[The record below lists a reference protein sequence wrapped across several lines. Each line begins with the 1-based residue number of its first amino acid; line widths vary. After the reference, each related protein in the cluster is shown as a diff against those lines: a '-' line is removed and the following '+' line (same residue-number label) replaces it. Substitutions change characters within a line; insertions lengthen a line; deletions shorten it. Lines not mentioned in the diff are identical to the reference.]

1 MGDKDFRL
9 AGDGW
14 VQVTPCG
21 DFPHVGAGVTQVID
35 REACDRIAA
44 DFNGHKS
51 DANFPGVLVDFDHFS
66 LDTEKSSEAAG
77 WISDLESR
85 DTGLWARVRW
95 SDAGLSAVRGGRF
108 RLMSPVFPPPSAC
121 EDLGGGKIRPVML
134 VSVALTNEPN
144 IRGGRPIANRKA
156 EGGGLRPED
165 GGEAPDGATANGAN
179 DANGSIGNRV
189 GGAKK
194 YRWVLGDPP
203 SGEHCGV
210 CLARAGQVKTAPE
223 WAAMGMPP
231 CNCHCSLEEVDDE
244 TANRWS
250 NVARAAS
257 LAVRQA
263 KAEAR
268 RERGQTTEDGGL
280 RTEDGEMDVSR
291 KDAKAQRLA
300 AAREAVMR
308 ALVERR
314 NERRTSNTER
324 RTLK

>member
-1 MGDKDFRL
+1 MENNTFIL
-9 AGDGW
+9 ATDGW

-21 DFPHVGAGVTQVID
+21 EFPHVGAGVTQVID

-44 DFNGHKS
+44 DFVGRKS
-51 DANFPGVLVDFDHFS
+51 DSNYPGVLVDFDHFS

-77 WISDLESR
+77 WISDLEAR

-95 SDAGLSAVRGGRF
+95 SDAGLSAVQGGRF
-108 RLMSPVFPPPSAC
+108 RLMSPVFPPPSHC

-144 IRGGRPIANRKA
+144 IKGGRPLANRQVIGNG
-156 EGGGLRPED
+156 EEVIGGDVRQP
-165 GGEAPDGATANGAN
+165 ANVAN
-179 DANGSIGNRV
+179 DANGMIENR
-189 GGAKK
+189 GGARK
-194 YRWVLGDPP
+194 YRWVLGNPP
-203 SGEHCGV
+203 SGRHCDV

-263 KAEAR
+263 KAAQR
-268 RERGQTTEDGGL
+268 
-280 RTEDGEMDVSR
+280 
-291 KDAKAQRLA
+291 KAQEKLRQQPSAAEGSFKA
-300 AAREAVMR
+300 AARASVLQELAEKR
-308 ALVERR
+308 STFNAQRP
-314 NERRTSNTER
+314 
-324 RTLK
+324 TLK

>member
-1 MGDKDFRL
+1 MGDKDFVL

-21 DFPHVGAGVTQVID
+21 EFPHTGAGVTQVID
-35 REACDRIAA
+35 REACDRIAV
-44 DFNGHKS
+44 DFNGRKA

-77 WISDLESR
+77 WITDLESR

-121 EDLGGGKIRPVML
+121 EDLGGGKIRPMML

-144 IRGGRPIANRKA
+144 IKGGKPLANRQVGLAGVARLAGVAGLAEEPIDNRGG
-156 EGGGLRPED
+156 
-165 GGEAPDGATANGAN
+165 
-179 DANGSIGNRV
+179 
-189 GGAKK
+189 KK
-194 YRWVLGDPP
+194 YRWMLGNPP

-210 CLARAGQVKTAPE
+210 CLARAGKVKTAPE

-263 KAEAR
+263 KAAR
-268 RERGQTTEDGGL
+268 RKGRSAISTGSVGSELSGDGKID
-280 RTEDGEMDVSR
+280 DGEGEISR
-291 KDAKAQRLA
+291 QDAKAQRLE
-300 AAREAVMR
+300 AARAAVKNEL
-308 ALVERR
+308 AIRR
-314 NERRTSNTER
+314 NAQH
-324 RTLK
+324 

>member
-1 MGDKDFRL
+1 MISCPLMEGSTMGDKDFIL

-21 DFPHVGAGVTQVID
+21 EFPHAGAGIMQVID

-44 DFNGHKS
+44 NFNGRKA

-66 LDTEKSSEAAG
+66 LNTAQSSEAAG
-77 WISDLESR
+77 WITGLESR

-95 SDAGLSAVRGGRF
+95 SDAGLAAVQGGRF

-121 EDLGGGKIRPVML
+121 EDLGGGKIRPRAL

-144 IRGGRPIANRKA
+144 IKGGRPIANR
-156 EGGGLRPED
+156 EPV
-165 GGEAPDGATANGAN
+165 ANR
-179 DANGSIGNRV
+179 GN
-189 GGAKK
+189 AKK

-203 SGEHCGV
+203 SGEHCGE
-210 CLARAGQVKTAPE
+210 CLARAGKVKTGPE

-263 KAEAR
+263 KAAAR
-268 RERGQTTEDGGL
+268 KKAEGATG
-280 RTEDGEMDVSR
+280 DVSR
-291 KDAKAQRLA
+291 GGAETQRLG
-300 AAREAVMR
+300 AARAAV
-308 ALVERR
+308 RR
-314 NERRTSNTER
+314 ELAEKRS
-324 RTLK
+324 TLK

>member
-1 MGDKDFRL
+1 MGDKDFML

-21 DFPHVGAGVTQVID
+21 EFPHAGAGVTQVID
-35 REACDRIAA
+35 REACHRIAA
-44 DFNGHKS
+44 DFNGRRS

-66 LDTEKSSEAAG
+66 LDTGQSGEAAG
-77 WISDLESR
+77 WITELESR

-121 EDLGGGKIRPVML
+121 EDLGRGKIRPRAL

-144 IRGGRPIANRKA
+144 IKGGRPIANR
-156 EGGGLRPED
+156 EPV
-165 GGEAPDGATANGAN
+165 ANR
-179 DANGSIGNRV
+179 GS
-189 GGAKK
+189 AKK

-203 SGEHCGV
+203 SGEHCGE
-210 CLARAGQVKTAPE
+210 CLARAGKVKTGPE

-263 KAEAR
+263 KAAAR
-268 RERGQTTEDGGL
+268 KKAEGATGDISRGGAETQRLDA
-280 RTEDGEMDVSR
+280 
-291 KDAKAQRLA
+291 AKA
-300 AAREAVMR
+300 AVMR
-308 ALVERR
+308 ELAEKR
-314 NERRTSNTER
+314 S
-324 RTLK
+324 TLK

>member
-1 MGDKDFRL
+1 MGDKDFVL

-44 DFNGHKS
+44 DFNCRKS
-51 DANFPGVLVDFDHFS
+51 DVNFPGVLVDFDHFS

-121 EDLGGGKIRPVML
+121 EDVGGGKIRPVML

-144 IRGGRPIANRKA
+144 IKGGKPIANREPVA
-156 EGGGLRPED
+156 NRGGD
-165 GGEAPDGATANGAN
+165 
-179 DANGSIGNRV
+179 
-189 GGAKK
+189 AKK
-194 YRWVLGDPP
+194 YRWVLGNPP

-244 TANRWS
+244 TANRWT

-263 KAEAR
+263 KAAR
-268 RERGQTTEDGGL
+268 RKAE
-280 RTEDGEMDVSR
+280 GENVDVSR
-291 KDAKAQRLA
+291 GYAETQRLA
-300 AAREAVMR
+300 AAREAVR
-308 ALVERR
+308 LELAKKRS
-314 NERRTSNTER
+314 TAKS
-324 RTLK
+324 KC

>member
-1 MGDKDFRL
+1 MGDKDFIL

-21 DFPHVGAGVTQVID
+21 EFPHVGAGVTQVID

-44 DFNGHKS
+44 DFNCRKS

-108 RLMSPVFPPPSAC
+108 RLMSPVFPAPDAC

-144 IRGGRPIANRKA
+144 IKGGKPIANREPEVGGLKTEA
-156 EGGGLRPED
+156 GGLRTEGGGKE
-165 GGEAPDGATANGAN
+165 
-179 DANGSIGNRV
+179 IGNR
-189 GGAKK
+189 
-194 YRWVLGDPP
+194 
-203 SGEHCGV
+203 
-210 CLARAGQVKTAPE
+210 
-223 WAAMGMPP
+223 
-231 CNCHCSLEEVDDE
+231 
-244 TANRWS
+244 WS
-250 NVARAAS
+250 DVARAAS
-257 LAVRQA
+257 LAVRRA

-268 RERGQTTEDGGL
+268 KLRSEDGGR
-280 RTEDGEMDVSR
+280 RTE
-291 KDAKAQRLA
+291 
-300 AAREAVMR
+300 
-308 ALVERR
+308 
-314 NERRTSNTER
+314 
-324 RTLK
+324 

>member
-1 MGDKDFRL
+1 MGDKDFVL

-21 DFPHVGAGVTQVID
+21 EFPHAGAGVVQVID

-44 DFNGHKS
+44 DFNGRRS

-66 LDTEKSSEAAG
+66 LDTGQSSEAAG
-77 WISDLESR
+77 WISDLETR

-95 SDAGLSAVRGGRF
+95 SDAGLAAVQGGRF
-108 RLMSPVFPPPSAC
+108 RLMSPVFPPPSHC
-121 EDLGGGKIRPVML
+121 EDLGGGKIRPRAL

-144 IRGGRPIANRKA
+144 IKGGRPIANR
-156 EGGGLRPED
+156 EPV
-165 GGEAPDGATANGAN
+165 AN
-179 DANGSIGNRV
+179 R

-194 YRWVLGDPP
+194 YRWVLGNPP
-203 SGEHCGV
+203 SGEHCGE
-210 CLARAGQVKTAPE
+210 CLARAGKGKTGPE

-244 TANRWS
+244 AANRWS

-263 KAEAR
+263 KAAAR
-268 RERGQTTEDGGL
+268 KKAEGATGDISRGGAETQRLDA
-280 RTEDGEMDVSR
+280 
-291 KDAKAQRLA
+291 AKA
-300 AAREAVMR
+300 AVMR
-308 ALVERR
+308 ELAAKR
-314 NERRTSNTER
+314 S
-324 RTLK
+324 TLK

>member
-1 MGDKDFRL
+1 MGDKDFML

-21 DFPHVGAGVTQVID
+21 EFPHVGAGVTQVID
-35 REACDRIAA
+35 RDACDRIAA
-44 DFNGHKS
+44 DFNGRKS

-121 EDLGGGKIRPVML
+121 EDLGGGKIRPVVL

-144 IRGGRPIANRKA
+144 IKGGRPIANR
-156 EGGGLRPED
+156 EPVVNRGGKE
-165 GGEAPDGATANGAN
+165 
-179 DANGSIGNRV
+179 
-189 GGAKK
+189 KK
-194 YRWVLGDPP
+194 YRWVLGNPP

-223 WAAMGMPP
+223 WAAMKAPP

-244 TANRWS
+244 TANRWT
-250 NVARAAS
+250 NIARAAS

-263 KAEAR
+263 KAAR
-268 RERGQTTEDGGL
+268 RKGRSAISAGSELSGDGKID
-280 RTEDGEMDVSR
+280 DGEGEVSR
-291 KDAKAQRLA
+291 NDAKTQRLETARA
-300 AAREAVMR
+300 AVKKELAI
-308 ALVERR
+308 RR
-314 NERRTSNTER
+314 NAQLSALNVEKR
-324 RTLK
+324 